1 MRILLLL
8 ILLVS
13 GVSHAKQL
21 TIAIGEYPPFASR
34 EYPQQGIV
42 PKIIRAAFGAQGYTV
57 KFEFMPWGRSFA
69 SALKGHYDAAAF
81 WFCVPE
87 REKDFYCSDPL
98 YYEATY
104 FYFHKRKPLQDW
116 QNLSELSHFNIG
128 ATTGYSYTEE
138 FWQFA
143 KRGVLKVDT
152 VTTDIQNFKKMI
164 KGRIDLFPM
173 ATIPAKHLLKKHFT
187 TEEIEQIAFHPK
199 PLMVE
204 SSHLLFLKHSKKS
217 KQLLETFNKGLEAI
231 KESGKYDT
239 ILNSVGSFKTSSS
252 KYIFLK

>member
-1 MRILLLL
+1 VRVLLLL
-8 ILLVS
+8 TLLLS
-13 GVSHAKQL
+13 GACYAKKL
-21 TIAIGEYPPFASR
+21 KIAIGEYPPFASQ

-42 PKIIRAAFGAQGYTV
+42 PKIVRAAFETQGYTV

-69 SALKGHYDAAAF
+69 SALKGNYDAAAF
-81 WFCVPE
+81 WFCVPQ
-87 REKDFYCSDPL
+87 RKKDFYCSEPL

-104 FYFHKRKPLQDW
+104 FYFNKRKPLQDW
-116 QNLSELSHFNIG
+116 QSLSDLSDFNIG
-128 ATTGYSYTEE
+128 ATTGYSYNEE

-143 KRGVLKVDT
+143 KRGVLNVNT
-152 VTTDIQNFKKMI
+152 VTTDEQNFKKLL

-173 ATIPAKHLLKKHFT
+173 ATIPAEHILNKHFT
-187 TEEIEQIAFHPK
+187 TEEVEQISFHPR

-204 SSHLLFLKHSKKS
+204 SSHLLFLKKSKKS
-217 KQLLETFNKGLEAI
+217 KKLLKAFNKGLSAI
-231 KESGKYDT
+231 KESGKYEA